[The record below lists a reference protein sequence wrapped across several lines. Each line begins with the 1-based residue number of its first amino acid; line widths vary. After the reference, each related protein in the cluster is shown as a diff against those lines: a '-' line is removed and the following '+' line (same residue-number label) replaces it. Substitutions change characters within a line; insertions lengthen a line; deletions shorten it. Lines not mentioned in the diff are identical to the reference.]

1 MSLLPDLRPSFLF
14 LFFLSLASHIQFS
27 HGLGIKFVTP
37 GPGATYP
44 AGPFTVTWAD
54 AGGDVSLAD
63 LATYNL
69 YLIVGG
75 NSPGNFQVLMTL
87 NTQPNAPIQD
97 LSLAATI
104 PSNIGQSIQNGFY
117 LQMVSNTT
125 TGNQTINYS
134 NRFTLIELTG
144 TTDSQY
150 VQGAASS
157 VGDSN
162 VPPAQFNNFPLP
174 STTSPQQPSTS
185 ASIGPIATE
194 TGVDGDGDGG
204 ASRFSISGGAL
215 VGLTVGT
222 ICAVILFL
230 LLGVLGFFW
239 WRGRRLRQRQAEQN
253 KSLDGSAE
261 AGAWPDKVEL
271 SARLSSQSP
280 PATRGIAPIAELSH
294 EHAVAE
300 AMSPVPAVEA
310 DSEVRYELEGDWT
323 GWEAAARRSRVASY
337 DPLR

>member
-1 MSLLPDLRPSFLF
+1 MGSTCKWYALVEEENYTERKSRRKRLTDGCEL
-14 LFFLSLASHIQFS
+14 
-27 HGLGIKFVTP
+27 K
-37 GPGATYP
+37 
-44 AGPFTVTWAD
+44 
-54 AGGDVSLAD
+54 
-63 LATYNL
+63 
-69 YLIVGG
+69 
-75 NSPGNFQVLMTL
+75 
-87 NTQPNAPIQD
+87 
-97 LSLAATI
+97 
-104 PSNIGQSIQNGFY
+104 
-117 LQMVSNTT
+117 VSNTS

-134 NRFTLIELTG
+134 NRFTLIDLNG
-144 TTDSQY
+144 TTDAEY

-162 VPPAQFNNFPLP
+162 VPSAQFNSFAPP
-174 STTSPQQPSTS
+174 PPPPTTTASSQPTSTAPISPENSGG
-185 ASIGPIATE
+185 A
-194 TGVDGDGDGG
+194 DDGG

-230 LLGVLGFFW
+230 LLGILGFFW
-239 WRGRRLRQRQAEQN
+239 WRGRRLRQRQAEQK
-253 KSLDGSAE
+253 KSLDEPPE

-271 SARLSSQSP
+271 AAQSP
-280 PATRGIAPIAELSH
+280 PGTRGIAPIAELSH
-294 EHAVAE
+294 EQSAVSE